1 MILVAGRSVS
11 LPAPP
16 VFSSE
21 KGGFSREKKLFP
33 LLLPLVMA
41 FSLAVPVYA
50 ADAPQDS
57 IVVLFTNDVHCTADD
72 GASYAAIA
80 GYKAE
85 MEAAYGADNVTL
97 VDNGEAIQGGLLGTL
112 SDGSWIVDIMNEVGY
127 DLAIP
132 GNHEF
137 DFGMEQFLDIAKNQA
152 DYTYLSCNF
161 VDKEGASV
169 LEPYKIVSYGDA
181 EIAYI
186 GISTPET
193 ISKSTPAFFQDE
205 NGNYIYGFCQ
215 GENGFDGGNCLFG
228 HCADDVVGL

>member
-1 MILVAGRSVS
+1 MC
-11 LPAPP
+11 
-16 VFSSE
+16 
-21 KGGFSREKKLFP
+21 EKKLFP
-33 LLLPLVMA
+33 LLLTLVMA

-132 GNHEF
+132 SNHEF
-137 DFGMEQFLDIAKNQA
+137 DFDVETFLDIVNNQA
-152 DYTYLSCNF
+152 EYPYLS
-161 VDKEGASV
+161 
-169 LEPYKIVSYGDA
+169 
-181 EIAYI
+181 
-186 GISTPET
+186 
-193 ISKSTPAFFQDE
+193 
-205 NGNYIYGFCQ
+205 
-215 GENGFDGGNCLFG
+215 
-228 HCADDVVGL
+228 